1 VQRDLIGLLHT
12 TTGRKPLRNAGD
24 AYARR
29 GKQLREIM
37 RRSLSLDI
45 GSQCQ
50 DHFGGALLPDSLDEF
65 TDTELL
71 GADALQR
78 GELTTQGMIAPA
90 EDTGTLEGKDVSR
103 RLHDAELASDTRL
116 VTTENTLIA
125 LRKESA
131 EAAGLELLSSHGD
144 GGEKLIRLGVSR
156 SHHPKGNPLRTTR
169 TDAGK
174 PAELPDKLTKGI
186 WVIKGHGRNG
196 GMRPET

>member
-37 RRSLSLDI
+37 RRGLSLDI

-65 TDTELL
+65 TNAELL

-78 GELTTQGMIAPA
+78 GELSPQSMIPTT
-90 EDTGTLEGKDVSR
+90 EDTGTLKGKDVGC
-103 RLHDAELASDTRL
+103 RLHDTEFASHTSF
-116 VTTENTLIA
+116 VATENTLVA

-131 EAAGLELLSSHGD
+131 EAAGLELLSGHGD
-144 GGEKLIRLGVSR
+144 GGEKLIGLGIS
-156 SHHPKGNPLRTTR
+156 
-169 TDAGK
+169 
-174 PAELPDKLTKGI
+174 
-186 WVIKGHGRNG
+186 
-196 GMRPET
+196 